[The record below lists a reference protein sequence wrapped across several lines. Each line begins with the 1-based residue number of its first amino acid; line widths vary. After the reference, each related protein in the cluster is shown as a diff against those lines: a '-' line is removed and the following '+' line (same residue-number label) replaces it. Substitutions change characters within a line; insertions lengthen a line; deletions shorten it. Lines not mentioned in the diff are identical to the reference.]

1 MQNIVPINWKKHLGM
16 HISETPLRTRTNIT
30 AFEASSII
38 QLSFLNIWSFREAYS
53 LNTTYTI
60 TSLNNQMV
68 PNSQSWQN
76 YFRFV
81 EYYREQ
87 YVSMLL
93 QDIVWHFEWWS
104 LCSTFDNVDD
114 IHLNILMCSAHWL
127 TFVAFFK

>member
-1 MQNIVPINWKKHLGM
+1 M

-68 PNSQSWQN
+68 ANSQSWQN

-87 YVSMLL
+87 YVNMLL
-93 QDIVWHFEWWS
+93 QDIVWHFEWW
-104 LCSTFDNVDD
+104 
-114 IHLNILMCSAHWL
+114 
-127 TFVAFFK
+127 